1 MAASKAFC
9 GVLIDLSG
17 TVHVGEEL
25 ITNAKNGLLRLQK
38 ANISYRFVTNTTKES
53 KDLLVKRLKR
63 LRLDVHDSQIFTS
76 LSAAKHY
83 VTENKLKPH
92 LMLHDD
98 ALSEFSEI
106 QTNGK
111 PDAILI
117 GLAPDKFD
125 YSSLNQAFSY
135 ILDGA
140 SLIAIHKARYYKRS
154 DGLALG
160 PGPFISALEYATGKK
175 AVVIGKP
182 EKEFFQSAVKSMHRQ
197 ENATY
202 FMIGDDVKDDIDG
215 AQKAGMLGILVKT
228 GKYRQNDES
237 TINPAP
243 YRTVDSL
250 ADAVEIIIEYEA
262 GLKIPS

>member
-1 MAASKAFC
+1 M
-9 GVLIDLSG
+9 
-17 TVHVGEEL
+17 
-25 ITNAKNGLLRLQK
+25 
-38 ANISYRFVTNTTKES
+38 TNTTKES

-125 YSSLNQAFSY
+125 YSSLNQAF
-135 ILDGA
+135 
-140 SLIAIHKARYYKRS
+140 RYYDFCS
-154 DGLALG
+154 H
-160 PGPFISALEYATGKK
+160 ATS
-175 AVVIGKP
+175 VQILQDCDINYCESKP
-182 EKEFFQSAVKSMHRQ
+182 CH
-197 ENATY
+197 
-202 FMIGDDVKDDIDG
+202 
-215 AQKAGMLGILVKT
+215 
-228 GKYRQNDES
+228 
-237 TINPAP
+237 
-243 YRTVDSL
+243 
-250 ADAVEIIIEYEA
+250 
-262 GLKIPS
+262 